1 MTKQWVYIAAIILT
15 SLNSVYASEL
25 TLNKYST
32 LTSTVSEVVNI
43 SGLVICSETNQ
54 PLVNAH
60 IYEDGYLIA
69 ITNNEG
75 TFTFDAEKDNFELS
89 ITYVGYDTYKL
100 TIESKNSSFLE
111 IKMKERNLKE
121 AVVRA
126 EDNSFVQLQP
136 RAVEDFTVYAGK
148 KADLISIDA
157 QLSDGGTNNPRQT
170 FSRIAGLNIW
180 QADAGGL
187 QLSIGSRGLDPNRT
201 AHFNVRQ
208 NGSDISAEP
217 LGYPEAYYTPAF
229 QSVNRIE
236 IIRGAASLQYGPQF
250 GGMLNFRMKKGNPEK
265 KISAVGE
272 YTRGSF
278 KLNNYFGSI
287 GGQIKNLN
295 YYLSA
300 NVKNSN
306 GYAENSE
313 FKQNSFYGGLEYNLS
328 EKSSIELTGSYMNY
342 LSQQAGG
349 LTDAQFNDDPF
360 QSLRQRNW
368 FSVDWLTSNLT
379 FRSSLGKN
387 AELESKFFILNASRS
402 STGFLDSPN
411 RIDAGLERDIIY
423 GEFNNVGNETR
434 IKKLHSVFSK
444 SATFITGVRAFYG
457 TTLAQQKEGD
467 TGSEFLTNL
476 SDGSYP
482 IRSDYTYKNQ
492 NYSAFIEE
500 VVFFKKWKITPG
512 VRLEYIDTGFDGK
525 YVITSTDGAG
535 NILPGYPITEYSEG
549 TKTRPIFLYGLG
561 VERSISK
568 TTSVLFNVTKNYRPV
583 NFSDL
588 FISRPAQAVDAN
600 IQDEQGHSI
609 DLEFKGITKNVLKWS
624 VDFYA
629 LQYQDKIGS
638 ILTTQQDPILGNRVV
653 RLRTNVNDG
662 LSYGIDTSFELDAL
676 KAFGSKNEKWK
687 ILPFGSFSFNSSEY
701 RGSQSKY
708 AAITDGNQIEKA
720 PRIQGKGGIRI
731 TRNDFSIEALYTY
744 VGEQFSD
751 ATNSEFD
758 PRAIVGLIPSYSLL
772 DLSAKYEFK
781 KFYLNVNLNNATN
794 SIYFARRASAYPGP
808 GIIAA
813 APRTFGVSL
822 GVRI

>member
-1 MTKQWVYIAAIILT
+1 MIKSWA
-15 SLNSVYASEL
+15 
-25 TLNKYST
+25 
-32 LTSTVSEVVNI
+32 NI
-43 SGLVICSETNQ
+43 SLWIIGILCLSSLSISAAVSDSTSVKNEAAVISITGKVSCTKTGQ

-60 IYEDGYLIA
+60 VFEDDYLIA
-69 ITNNEG
+69 ITNNVGEFQFDAVKE
-75 TFTFDAEKDNFELS
+75 TFTLS
-89 ITYVGYDTYKL
+89 VSYVGYKTYRLDLESGKAGYLQIKL
-100 TIESKNSSFLE
+100 Q
-111 IKMKERNLKE
+111 ERNLKE
-121 AVVRA
+121 AVVKA
-126 EDNSFVQLQP
+126 EASSFVQLEP

-187 QLSIGSRGLDPNRT
+187 QLAIGSRGLDPNRT

-229 QSVNRIE
+229 QSVDRIE

-250 GGMLNFRMKKGNPEK
+250 GGMLNFRMKQGDRKK
-265 KISAVGE
+265 KIAAVGE

-278 KLNNYFGSI
+278 NLNNYFGSV
-287 GGQIKNLN
+287 GGQFKNLN
-295 YYLSA
+295 YYFTT
-300 NVKNSN
+300 NVKNSD
-306 GYAENSE
+306 GYSDNAQ
-313 FKQNSFYGGLEYNLS
+313 FDQNSFYGGLELKLNS
-328 EKSSIELTGSYMNY
+328 KSTIELTGSYMNY
-342 LSQQAGG
+342 KSQQAGG
-349 LTDAQFNDDPF
+349 LTDAQFEEDPF
-360 QSLRQRNW
+360 QSLRKRNW
-368 FSVDWLTSNLT
+368 FGVDWFTSN
-379 FRSSLGKN
+379 FSWNYKLGDN
-387 AELESKFFILNASRS
+387 AELESKFFILDASRS
-402 STGFLDSPN
+402 SIGFLQSPN
-411 RIDAGLERDIIY
+411 RADVGEARDIIH
-423 GEFNNVGNETR
+423 GEFNNYGNETR
-434 IKKLHSVFSK
+434 VKKLHTLFGH

-467 TGSEFLTNL
+467 TGSGFISDL
-476 SDGSYP
+476 SDGDYP
-482 IRSDYTYKNQ
+482 IQSDYTYYNQ

-500 VVFFKKWKITPG
+500 VLFLKKWKVTPG
-512 VRLEYIDTGFDGK
+512 ARMEYIRTGFDGDF
-525 YVITSTDGAG
+525 VITQRDGAG
-535 NILPGYPITEYSEG
+535 NILPGYPVTESSKG
-549 TKTRPIFLYGLG
+549 TNSRPIFLYGLG
-561 VERSISK
+561 VEKSLSK
-568 TTSVLFNVTKNYRPV
+568 TTSLLFNLTKNYRPV

-588 FISRPAQAVDAN
+588 FISRPAQAVDVD
-600 IQDEQGHSI
+600 IKDEQGHSI
-609 DLEFKGITKNVLKWS
+609 DLEFKGITKDVVKWS

-662 LSYGIDTSFELDAL
+662 LSYGVDISFELDAL
-676 KAFGSKNEKWK
+676 KALGSKNEIWQV
-687 ILPFGSFSFNSSEY
+687 LPFGSFSFNSSKY
-701 RGSQSKY
+701 RGSESKY

-720 PRIQGKGGIRI
+720 PEIQGKGGVRI

>member
-1 MTKQWVYIAAIILT
+1 MIRHWVYIAVVIFICGNALEAKAIELSADSLLALT
-15 SLNSVYASEL
+15 KGEI
-25 TLNKYST
+25 
-32 LTSTVSEVVNI
+32 VSI
-43 SGLVICSETNQ
+43 SGQVLCRETNEAM
-54 PLVNAH
+54 VNAH

-69 ITNNEG
+69 ITNNAGE
-75 TFTFDAEKDNFELS
+75 FSFEAVKEKFELS
-89 ITYVGYDTYKL
+89 VSYVGYETY
-100 TIESKNSSFLE
+100 TINVLSEDASFLE
-111 IKMKERNLKE
+111 IKMKERKLKE

-126 EDNSFVQLQP
+126 DENGFVQLEP

-148 KADLISIDA
+148 KADLISTDA

-187 QLSIGSRGLDPNRT
+187 QLAIGSRGLDPNRT

-229 QSVNRIE
+229 QAVDRIE

-250 GGMLNFRMKKGNPEK
+250 GGMLNFRMKKGNTKK
-265 KISAVGE
+265 KIAAVGE

-278 KLNNYFGSI
+278 NLNNYFGSV
-287 GGQIKNLN
+287 GGQLKNLN

-300 NVKNSN
+300 NVKNSD

-313 FKQNSFYGGLEYNLS
+313 FSQNSFYGGLTYKFS
-328 EKSSIELTGSYMNY
+328 EKSSIEVTGSYMNY

-349 LTDAQFNDDPF
+349 LTDAQFEEDPF
-360 QSLRQRNW
+360 QSLRERNW
-368 FSVDWLTSNLT
+368 FSVDWFTSNL
-379 FRSSLGKN
+379 RWNYKLGDN
-387 AELESKFFILNASRS
+387 TELESKFFYLDASRS
-402 STGFLDSPN
+402 SIGFLQSPN
-411 RIDAGLERDIIY
+411 RNDLGEARNIIH

-434 IKKLHSVFSK
+434 VKRLHSVLGHT
-444 SATFITGVRAFYG
+444 ATFITGIRAFYG

-467 TGSEFLTNL
+467 TGSGFISDL
-476 SDGSYP
+476 SDGNYP
-482 IRSDYTYKNQ
+482 IQSDYKYHNE

-500 VVFFKKWKITPG
+500 VIFLKKWKVTPG
-512 VRLEYIDTGFDGK
+512 ARMEYIRTGFDGR
-525 YVITSTDGAG
+525 YVITQRDGAG
-535 NILPGYPITEYSEG
+535 NILPGYPVTEFSDG
-549 TKTRPIFLYGLG
+549 SNTRPIFLYGIG
-561 VERSISK
+561 VERSLSK
-568 TTSVLFNVTKNYRPV
+568 TTSLLLNLTKNYRPV

-588 FISRPAQAVDAN
+588 FIARPAQAVDPN
-600 IQDEQGHSI
+600 IQDEQGHSV
-609 DLEFKGITKNVLKWS
+609 DLEFKGIAKNVLKWS

-629 LQYQDKIGS
+629 LQYEDKIGS

-653 RLRTNVNDG
+653 RLRTNVNNG
-662 LSYGIDTSFELDAL
+662 LSYGVDMNFELDLMTAI
-676 KAFGSKNEKWK
+676 GSKNEKWQV
-687 ILPFGSFSFNSSEY
+687 LPFGSFSLNRSEY
-701 RGSQSKY
+701 RGSESQF

-720 PRIQGKGGIRI
+720 PQIQGKCGFRI
-731 TRNDFSIEALYTY
+731 TRKDLSFEALYTY

-758 PRAIVGLIPSYSLL
+758 PRAIVGLIPSYHVV

-794 SIYFARRASAYPGP
+794 SIYFARRAAAYPGP